1 MEINVLFFGQLSEV
15 TKTSSLKLADISD
28 TDELQKKLENRFPAL
43 AEMTFSIAVN
53 KKMIQQ
59 KTILHAEDE
68 VALLPPFSGG

>member
-28 TDELQKKLENRFPAL
+28 TDELQKKLENRFPSL